1 MTSERV
7 EDCVI
12 VGGGW
17 AGMVAARRLQ
27 QLGLAPLVL
36 EKGEVEGGG
45 GSARI
50 SGGLLHIA
58 WQALDAPADAKYAG
72 MLAETDGEIDT
83 AVARAVAER
92 SARLVP
98 WLLGEGVE
106 MRPKSEAP
114 YARWALWPHRPNMGM
129 TLTDEFGPDR
139 ALLALYANFR
149 RADGRVR
156 LGTRGVA
163 LQRESGGRWRVHWQD
178 REGDEGS
185 VLTATVVFAD
195 GGFQANPEL
204 LTRYVG
210 PNAALCLRRAMPS
223 GTGDALTMLLA
234 AGASLVGLG
243 RVYGHMLSID
253 ALHSDELWPFPSMDE
268 LCLSGLMID
277 RGGRRFAVGR
287 EKVEGL
293 VTRLAR
299 TDDPRG
305 YTAIFDDAL
314 WHDAGRRSPF
324 GMAVPNPELVAR
336 GGHFVTADD
345 LEALA
350 RALDVATDALLRA
363 VDEHHEAGAAARIAQ
378 APFHAARVVPGITFT
393 MGGPRI
399 TSGAE
404 VVDHDG
410 RPLPGLFAAGSTAG
424 GVHGGPR
431 GGYVGGLGVAA
442 TLGYVAAETL
452 AGRLVRA

>member
-1 MTSERV
+1 MTSEQA
-7 EDCVI
+7 EDCVV

-36 EKGEVEGGG
+36 EKGDAEGGA

-83 AVARAVAER
+83 GVARVVAEQ
-92 SARLVP
+92 SSRLVP
-98 WLLGEGVE
+98 WLLNEGIE
-106 MRPKSEAP
+106 MRPKSGAP

-129 TLTDEFGPDR
+129 ALTDEYGPDR

-149 RADGRVR
+149 EAGGRVR
-156 LGTRGVA
+156 LGTRGAA
-163 LQRESGGRWRVHWQD
+163 LERGPGGRWRVRWRGHD
-178 REGDEGS
+178 GDEGS
-185 VLTATVVFAD
+185 VVTAALVFAD

-253 ALHSDELWPFPSMDE
+253 ALHSDALWPFPSMDE
-268 LCLSGLMID
+268 LCLGGLLID

-287 EKVEGL
+287 EKIEGL

-299 TDDPRG
+299 TEDPRG
-305 YTAIFDDAL
+305 FTAVFDDTL
-314 WHDAGRRSPF
+314 WKDAGRRSPF
-324 GMAVPNPELVAR
+324 GMTLPNPDLVAR

-345 LEALA
+345 LGSLA
-350 RALDVATDALLRA
+350 VALDIAPDALLSA
-363 VDEHHEAGAAARIAQ
+363 VEAHHAAGAAPRVTQ
-378 APFHAARVVPGITFT
+378 KPFHAARVVPGITFT

-399 TSGAE
+399 TAGGE
-404 VVDHDG
+404 VVDDDG
-410 RPLPGLFAAGSTAG
+410 KPLPGLFAAGSTAG

-442 TLGYVAAETL
+442 TLGFVAAETV
-452 AGRLVRA
+452 AGRLARV